1 MYKKVE
7 PKAKQVK
14 VNGFHLCDIK
24 PRTLNQ
30 KKTFDEYEKGKHLL
44 LHGAAGSGKTLIALF
59 LGLRDVINL
68 HQYKSMVIVRT
79 AVEAR
84 EIGFLPGTEEEK
96 SESYQLPYR
105 ALCAELFHN
114 DKAYTFLKTAGIIDF
129 TLTTFLRGQTLDDS
143 IVVIDEAS
151 NFEWRELYTTI
162 SRLGNNTRVIICGD
176 MAQSD
181 FKFNN
186 EKEGFKS
193 FRKVIAN
200 LDSFSNIEFGVD
212 DIVRGKLVKDFI
224 IEAYKQGFLC

>member
-1 MYKKVE
+1 VYKKVE
-7 PKAKQVK
+7 PKAKQVR
-14 VNGFHLCDIK
+14 VNGFHLKDIQ

-59 LGLRDVINL
+59 LALRDVINL
-68 HQYKSMVIVRT
+68 HQFKSLVIVRT

-105 ALCAELFHN
+105 SLCSELFHN
-114 DKAYTFLKTAGIIDF
+114 DKAYAFLKTAGIIDF

-151 NFEWRELYTTI
+151 NFEWRELYTVMT
-162 SRLGNNTRVIICGD
+162 RLGNNTRVIICGD
-176 MAQSD
+176 VAQSD
-181 FKFNN
+181 FKFSN
-186 EKEGFKS
+186 EKLGFSNFK
-193 FRKVIAN
+193 KVVEKIE
-200 LDSFSNIEFGVD
+200 SFSCIEFGID
-212 DIVRGKLVKDFI
+212 DIVRGALVKEFI
-224 IEAYKQGFLC
+224 IESYRQGLA